1 VPTAGTLPTYGAGV
15 LRRCRSWAQ
24 ALTAAAVVALFA
36 PACGG
41 APSSAAAPPP
51 FEQFGTVSVT
61 VVLADGS
68 RREWCLLLADTP
80 QRRARGLMEV
90 GSLAGFDG
98 MAFRFGSPVEAR
110 FYMFAT
116 RLPLSI
122 AFLAGDGA
130 VVSTADMDPCPA
142 SDPAACPLT
151 SSAARYTDAVE
162 VLRGELTL
170 LGFVDGARATFGS
183 ACRPRR

>member
-1 VPTAGTLPTYGAGV
+1 M
-15 LRRCRSWAQ
+15 RSF
-24 ALTAAAVVALFA
+24 TAAVCALVASVA
-36 PACGG
+36 PACSG
-41 APSSAAAPPP
+41 ASPSVAAPPP
-51 FEQFGTVSVT
+51 PFERFGTVSVT

-90 GSLAGFDG
+90 GALAGFDG
-98 MAFRFGSPVEAR
+98 MAFRFGAPVEAR

-130 VVSTADMDPCPA
+130 IVSTADMDPCPA

-151 SSAARYTDAVE
+151 SPEAPYTDAVE
-162 VLRGELTL
+162 VPRGDLVR
-170 LGFVDGARATFGS
+170 LGFVSGARATFG
-183 ACRPRR
+183 APCRPRG

>member
-68 RREWCLLLADTP
+68 RREWCLLL
-80 QRRARGLMEV
+80 
-90 GSLAGFDG
+90 
-98 MAFRFGSPVEAR
+98 EAR